1 MNQKQI
7 NRFRYRESGMGQG
20 QTFIWNGATG
30 ELRYEEDGRE
40 EPKIKRLSSKQ
51 QAVLEQRLTQAKVAD
66 WKPIYETEWLI
77 LDGTDW
83 EISWSGPGGD
93 GASRGSNAFPEE
105 WEVLRDWLYG
115 QCTESGEETR

>member
-7 NRFRYRESGMGQG
+7 IQFRYRESGMGQG
-20 QTFIWNGATG
+20 QTFFWNGATG

-51 QAVLEQRLTQAKVAD
+51 QAVLEQRLTQAKVTD
-66 WKPIYETEWLI
+66 WKPVYETEWLI
-77 LDGTDW
+77 LDG
-83 EISWSGPGGD
+83 E
-93 GASRGSNAFPEE
+93 SRGSNAFPEE

>member
-20 QTFIWNGATG
+20 QTFFWTRATG

-40 EPKIKRLSSKQ
+40 EPKIKRLSLKQ

-93 GASRGSNAFPEE
+93 GISR
-105 WEVLRDWLYG
+105 
-115 QCTESGEETR
+115 Q